1 MNKIII
7 DEAKC
12 DGCGLCISPC
22 VEGALELVNGKA
34 RVVENL
40 CDGAGLCIGEC
51 PQGAISFE
59 KTAQKI
65 DLSAPQHAAVDG
77 SFCCSRCGASEMT
90 VELLKGRF
98 KGEDRWYC
106 VKCLPTLIHG

>member
-1 MNKIII
+1 MSKIII

-34 RVVENL
+34 KVVREDL
-40 CDGAGLCIGEC
+40 CDGAGVCIGEC

-59 KTAQKI
+59 KQAQKI
-65 DLSAPQHAAVDG
+65 ELGSQSAAVEG
-77 SFCCSRCGASEMT
+77 AYSCSRCGASEMN
-90 VELLKGRF
+90 VELLKGRYQG
-98 KGEDRWYC
+98 KDCWYC